1 MQRLCMRVCA
11 AVRATPCR
19 SWHFAKRPRCTGN
32 GQRAMSAMAVAVALV
47 TATVAAAAAVA
58 VVVVVVNASILQL

>member
-32 GQRAMSAMAVAVALV
+32 GQRAMAAMAVAVALV

-58 VVVVVVNASILQL
+58 VVVVVNASILQL